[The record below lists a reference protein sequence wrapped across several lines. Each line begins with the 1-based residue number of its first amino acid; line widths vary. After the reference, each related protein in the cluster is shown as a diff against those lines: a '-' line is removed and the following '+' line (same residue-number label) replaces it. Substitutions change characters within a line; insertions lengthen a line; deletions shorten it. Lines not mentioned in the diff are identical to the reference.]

1 MGTEK
6 GIITAVTYNRNRTVA
21 KLRIGVKKWAY
32 VRTTLDVS
40 ALLGGNGVFTGEWK
54 GTIKR
59 KYFLVS
65 SMEIGQHPAPEKV
78 MEKVL
83 RLIAKEGVKISP
95 LWLKYDQL
103 LLKTLTTLFLMGRK
117 RAIVKFL
124 RLPEHNQDK
133 YLSNPYMFYL
143 QKRLDYYSAETL
155 SSVTC
160 CPLDMDSRIIA
171 HAQHAVTLFYEDG
184 RECVPIKEVAATLA
198 NRINIPEAD
207 ILPTLDTLTARGSCG
222 GVRRSQDNLMLD
234 WIYWLREKSIK
245 MMFDN
250 PIIAPPECA
259 EDDEDLSRLLSRRLC
274 VLTGRAG
281 TGKTTLLKRLRE
293 TGLRIT
299 FAALTGKAANLLGED
314 SRTVHNLLGYRGG
327 KFTVDQLD
335 CDLLVVDEA
344 SMCSWHTLYAI
355 LKAAPRVIFAGDPAQ
370 LPPVEGEA
378 VFHRVISMLPL
389 IELTKAWRF
398 TGSDGPNIE
407 ESLFSDDRALLTA
420 TARMASVLSK
430 QGSIQVIT
438 PVNTGPLGVG
448 NLNTLLRPVMNQSKS
463 EPLVGVYRMGDRVM
477 CCRNVY
483 CDGEIIAANGQTGI
497 VSGRENGMLWVTIS
511 GNPVLLEANALTF
524 AYAQTVHKCQGDQF
538 DNVIFIV
545 PGGLDREF
553 LTENLLLV
561 GKTRGRE
568 KTYVF
573 KTGDCESSVS
583 TQQQAV

>member
-1 MGTEK
+1 MSTEQ
-6 GIITAVTYNRNRTVA
+6 GIITAVTYSRNRTVA

-32 VRTTLDVS
+32 VRTTIDVS
-40 ALLGGNGVFTGEWK
+40 GLLGGNGVFTGEWR
-54 GTIKR
+54 GTIKG

-65 SMEIGQHPAPEKV
+65 SMEIGRHPSPEKT
-78 MEKVL
+78 MERVL
-83 RLIAKEGVKISP
+83 RFIAREGVKVNP
-95 LWLKYDQL
+95 LRLKYDQL
-103 LLKTLTTLFLMGRK
+103 LQKTLSTLFLMGRK
-117 RAIVKFL
+117 QVIVKFL
-124 RLPEHNQDK
+124 RLPERNQDN

-155 SSVTC
+155 SSATC
-160 CPLDMDSRIIA
+160 CPQDMDSRIIA
-171 HAQHAVTLFYEDG
+171 HTQHTVTLFYEDG
-184 RECVPIKEVAATLA
+184 RECVPIKEVTAVLAA
-198 NRINIPEAD
+198 RIDMPEAD
-207 ILPTLDTLTARGSCG
+207 IMFSLDALTASGACA
-222 GVRRSQDNLMLD
+222 GVIRSHDNLMLE

-245 MMFDN
+245 MMLDN
-250 PIIAPPECA
+250 PTIAPPECV
-259 EDDEDLSRLLSRRLC
+259 EGDEDLTQLLSRRLC

-299 FAALTGKAANLLGED
+299 FAALTGKAANQLGED

-407 ESLFSDDRALLTA
+407 ESHFPDDRALLTA
-420 TARMASVLSK
+420 TKSMASMLSK

-438 PVNTGPLGVG
+438 PVNTGLLGVG
-448 NLNTLLRPVMNQSKS
+448 NLNSLLRPVLNQSKS
-463 EPLVGVYRMGDRVM
+463 EPLVGAYRMGDRVM

-497 VSGRENGMLWVTIS
+497 VSGRENGMLWVTIN

-573 KTGDCESSVS
+573 KTGSSVS